1 MPKSTTAKK
10 ASPKA
15 TAPKSKSAKRPL
27 ADIAASTTKKVN
39 AGGRDLKAVLK
50 NNKDKVARVPH
61 NAERHLSLDGKTV
74 EEALATRLV
83 DARDIKYDISKGF
96 MLIS

>member
-15 TAPKSKSAKRPL
+15 TALKSKSAKRPL

-39 AGGRDLKAVLK
+39 AGGLDLKAVLI
-50 NNKDKVARVPH
+50 NNKDKVARAPT
-61 NAERHLSLDGKTV
+61 NAERHLALDGKTV

-83 DARDIKYDISKGF
+83 DARDIKYDINLGF
-96 MLIS
+96 MLIA

>member
-27 ADIAASTTKKVN
+27 ADIAASTTKKVK
-39 AGGRDLKAVLK
+39 AGGLDLKAVLI
-50 NNKDKVARVPH
+50 NNKDKVARAPT
-61 NAERHLSLDGKTV
+61 NAERHLALDGKTV
-74 EEALATRLV
+74 EAALATRLV
-83 DARDIKYDISKGF
+83 DARDIKYDINLGF
-96 MLIS
+96 MLIA